1 MTQLEYK
8 QAKEVADTFLIK
20 GYSKE
25 DAALYM
31 LEGNLF
37 SYRFSVE
44 VLTQMKG

>member
-8 QAKEVADTFLIK
+8 QAKEIADTFLIK
-20 GYSKE
+20 GYAKE

-31 LEGNLF
+31 LERNMF

-44 VLTQMKG
+44 VLTYMG